1 MMEGED
7 GYEEGEGDCV
17 GLFSSVCELN
27 PGPSVEVSSTPSNP
41 LPPALVTGSLSPG
54 SDVNELVDVKVGDD
68 DSKTLVDVFDDDDDL
83 IDGLTDGDVSGGGGS
98 SKIPKHVAL

>member
-1 MMEGED
+1 
-7 GYEEGEGDCV
+7 
-17 GLFSSVCELN
+17 
-27 PGPSVEVSSTPSNP
+27 
-41 LPPALVTGSLSPG
+41 
-54 SDVNELVDVKVGDD
+54 VDVKVGDD